1 MMPHMD
7 GLALCRALKADDALA
22 ATPVVLLT
30 ARASPEHAVE
40 GLGAGADDY
49 MEKPFESAELVAR
62 IRRHLARNAE
72 LRQRYGRRILVG
84 PDEVEATSADAA
96 FLERLT
102 FVLEER
108 HHEPSLSVEDVAF
121 ELGVSPR
128 QFRRRLG
135 ALTSRSPSEHLRGF
149 RLARAA
155 QLLGAGAGTVSETA
169 YRVGYSSARVFA
181 RQFKAHFGCAPS
193 AYEGRG
199 AGGDGTTA
207 A

>member
-1 MMPHMD
+1 
-7 GLALCRALKADDALA
+7 
-22 ATPVVLLT
+22 
-30 ARASPEHAVE
+30 
-40 GLGAGADDY
+40 

-62 IRRHLARNAE
+62 IHRHLARNAE
-72 LRQRYGRRILVG
+72 LSRRHGRRILGG
-84 PDEVEATSADAA
+84 PEEVEATSADAA

-135 ALTSRSPSEHLRGF
+135 ALTSRSPSAHLRGF

-169 YRVGYSSARVFA
+169 YRVGFASARVFA
-181 RQFKAHFGCAPS
+181 RQFRAHFGCAPS
-193 AYEGRG
+193 AYEPSASDAANEGPERDP
-199 AGGDGTTA
+199 GGDGTA
-207 A
+207 VA